1 MRNPEQE
8 ALQAILRS
16 DIAPNAEQEKRF
28 IGFLQRKYE
37 REISL
42 VWEEDKTLRGG
53 FRLQVGSDV
62 YDWSVEGRLRQL
74 RERLERLKAD
84 RASVIPLMREA
95 VADWNPTVSAEET
108 GTVLSVGD
116 EIAVVSGLE
125 HATYGEILL
134 FSSGVKGMV
143 QELRRNEIGCVLFG
157 DDTEICAG
165 SLVRRT
171 GKIAGI
177 PVGDDFLGRVVDAL
191 GAPIDGKGD
200 IEAAGYRPIET
211 AAPGIIDRQ
220 PVNTPMETGLLA
232 IDAMFPI
239 GRG

>member
-143 QELRRNEIGCVLFG
+143 QELRA
-157 DDTEICAG
+157 TK
-165 SLVRRT
+165 S
-171 GKIAGI
+171 
-177 PVGDDFLGRVVDAL
+177 
-191 GAPIDGKGD
+191 
-200 IEAAGYRPIET
+200 AASCLATTPRSARAVSC
-211 AAPGIIDRQ
+211 AAPAKS
-220 PVNTPMETGLLA
+220 PVFRWATTFS
-232 IDAMFPI
+232 DAW
-239 GRG
+239 

>member
-84 RASVIPLMREA
+84 RASVILLML
-95 VADWNPTVSAEET
+95 WLYTVC
-108 GTVLSVGD
+108 TVILSGAAFNIVIRD
-116 EIAVVSGLE
+116 LKA
-125 HATYGEILL
+125 
-134 FSSGVKGMV
+134 
-143 QELRRNEIGCVLFG
+143 R
-157 DDTEICAG
+157 DT
-165 SLVRRT
+165 
-171 GKIAGI
+171 
-177 PVGDDFLGRVVDAL
+177 
-191 GAPIDGKGD
+191 
-200 IEAAGYRPIET
+200 
-211 AAPGIIDRQ
+211 
-220 PVNTPMETGLLA
+220 
-232 IDAMFPI
+232 
-239 GRG
+239 